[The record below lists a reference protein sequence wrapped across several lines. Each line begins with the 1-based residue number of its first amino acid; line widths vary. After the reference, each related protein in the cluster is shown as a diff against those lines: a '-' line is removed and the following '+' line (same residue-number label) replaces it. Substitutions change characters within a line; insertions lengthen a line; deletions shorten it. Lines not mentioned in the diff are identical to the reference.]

1 MVSHVRMSQKVKTEF
16 DRYVSFISKMSG
28 VLQIYLFGSYA
39 YGEPTE
45 SSDID
50 ILVVVEDGIN
60 TLKVMQNISRGL
72 YDRKIALDVLADN
85 YSDFMELSESGRFT
99 LQNEVKSKGVLVYG

>member
-1 MVSHVRMSQKVKTEF
+1 MDQDVKLEF
-16 DRYVSFISKMSG
+16 DRYVSFISGMSG

-45 SSDID
+45 GSDID
-50 ILVVVEDGIN
+50 VLVVVQDDVN

-72 YDRKIALDVLADN
+72 HDRKIALDVLADT
-85 YSDFMELSESGRFT
+85 YSDFMELSEPGRFT
-99 LQNEVKSKGVLVYG
+99 LQREVRDKGVLVYG